1 MVGTPK
7 WGKFYLP
14 GTTFDGMF
22 PESIEQHSKT
32 THARRGVLY
41 HLYVYLWLVN
51 KKRAVPVFISYGI
64 AHIAGN
70 LSACSIFGGSW
81 LSVIGLLLNR
91 SDHFVT
97 YMKKTIPDPSTFF
110 RVPVEGTYSFFLC
123 IMY

>member
-1 MVGTPK
+1 MMMVGMMMVMTLMLREAC
-7 WGKFYLP
+7 FIAA
-14 GTTFDGMF
+14 
-22 PESIEQHSKT
+22 ESASLRSLCFEHDD
-32 THARRGVLY
+32 L
-41 HLYVYLWLVN
+41 
-51 KKRAVPVFISYGI
+51 SYYCTSEI
-64 AHIAGN
+64 AYELRYIAGN
-70 LSACSIFGGSW
+70 LGACSLFGGSW